1 METLYFGNV
10 GEHKKKRQR
19 RKKNCRRNQIQII
32 KIRAKKRQAHD
43 WWQKEY
49 RTLLRFVRF
58 CVRSDSIGCPFT
70 PAKPSRRCQS
80 LVAYTVRVICV
91 LMQPFNSCRAY
102 KIKVSSVLKY
112 QAKKISHTFIEIGCC
127 LPASPIEINLTM
139 AKCIHSETFVNP
151 FELKRRSIVAV
162 VPSSNAMANRVYPA
176 KLTHFSH
183 PSQPAPCSKLNIFP
197 AFSTNLNED
206 NPINL
211 KLCVRLHFTLC
222 THFKALTLPQRIH
235 WNCQRYNKYNVVSQ
249 K

>member
-10 GEHKKKRQR
+10 GEHKKKRQK

-49 RTLLRFVRF
+49 RTLLQFVRF

-127 LPASPIEINLTM
+127 LPACQSYWNQFNDGKMYSFRDFCKSFRIETPQ
-139 AKCIHSETFVNP
+139 H
-151 FELKRRSIVAV
+151 RRCCAV
-162 VPSSNAMANRVYPA
+162 VECDGESSVSGEIDT
-176 KLTHFSH
+176 L
-183 PSQPAPCSKLNIFP
+183 FP
-197 AFSTNLNED
+197 PKPTS
-206 NPINL
+206 P
-211 KLCVRLHFTLC
+211 V
-222 THFKALTLPQRIH
+222 
-235 WNCQRYNKYNVVSQ
+235 
-249 K
+249 